1 MPPVYVLVMEL
12 IEEVRDLL
20 FKWSSELWELRP
32 LFREPGL
39 IKGKKI
45 VRCAIEGNILLRFH
59 PWSQNLS

>member
-32 LFREPGL
+32 LFRDPGL
-39 IKGKKI
+39 VKGKKT
-45 VRCAIEGNILLRFH
+45 VRCAVEGTFL
-59 PWSQNLS
+59 